1 MKNMKPSEGR
11 GDSPKHGPRA
21 RSRTSSFSRAARAN
35 SSGSLPSA
43 SSSSDKATSNFSLF
57 FSGSCPHHDV
67 LGSTSLATGGPSTAA
82 PATDEA
88 CRTRLGALCAWGA
101 RGGAQSTGAAANSA
115 PTLRNANKG
124 RNDTP
129 RPRDK
134 AETAFKLMLR
144 RRGVQVPTVLA
155 QSSRSPWCGSVPTL
169 SSAELHRVEV
179 RQGSTRC
186 PERAVHRL
194 CYLNCGNMSVVC
206 FLPYHCYTA
215 LASQLAHEW
224 ALFDVRE

>member
-1 MKNMKPSEGR
+1 MKNAKSSEGR
-11 GDSPKHGPRA
+11 GDSLKHDPHA

-35 SSGSLPSA
+35 FAGSPRGLRSSN
-43 SSSSDKATSNFSLF
+43 TESNFFCFVS
-57 FSGSCPHHDV
+57 SSCPHHDV
-67 LGSTSLATGGPSTAA
+67 LGSTSLANRGPSTAA

-124 RNDTP
+124 RNDAP

-144 RRGVQVPTVLA
+144 REDVQTPTVLA
-155 QSSRSPWCGSVPTL
+155 HSSRPCWCGSVHDSGQRRAAQSGGEAGFNTTPQAY
-169 SSAELHRVEV
+169 SA
-179 RQGSTRC
+179 Q
-186 PERAVHRL
+186 AV
-194 CYLNCGNMSVVC
+194 
-206 FLPYHCYTA
+206 
-215 LASQLAHEW
+215 
-224 ALFDVRE
+224 LFDLWEH